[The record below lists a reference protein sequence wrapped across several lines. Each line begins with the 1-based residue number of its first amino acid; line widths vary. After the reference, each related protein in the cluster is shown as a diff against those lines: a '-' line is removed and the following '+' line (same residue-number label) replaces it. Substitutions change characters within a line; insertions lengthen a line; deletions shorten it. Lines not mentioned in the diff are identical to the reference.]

1 MNILCYTWLK
11 IAKPNDM
18 STSVVGCYIP
28 HQDFD
33 FFCCLDKQQMFANQE
48 DHILISNTD
57 FDFFCCLDKHQMFA
71 NLEDHITY
79 FIHKGGIIVFGDM
92 NAHT

>member
-1 MNILCYTWLK
+1 MMNILCYTWLK

-33 FFCCLDKQQMFANQE
+33 FFCCLDK
-48 DHILISNTD
+48 
-57 FDFFCCLDKHQMFA
+57 HQMFA

-79 FIHKGGIIVFGDM
+79 FIHKGGIIVFGDI